1 MIERDEDT
9 FAASGKT
16 VYRDCINWSNND
28 HCAKTKAN
36 YCHPDCGYYRQ
47 LVKLVKRPETLE
59 DIEADLRSDNRRFSN
74 STGAVIA
81 QRIEAARKRMEWT
94 YKKELET
101 RDAVIQT
108 EVAAREADRE
118 AHKGE
123 KDALQAQIDELRL
136 GIEQYRQYNARCVK
150 EFNSKLGNTAKLREA
165 LKLYDRIFQDRTL
178 VCDCDIV
185 NGARALAR
193 AALAAPARNC
203 DVGTAEEQGKR
214 FTEFCYKNRNAE
226 SCCGD
231 CPAFNKGGFAGCELE
246 WAQMPYEE
254 SEAAK

>member
-1 MIERDEDT
+1 MAKENETVADIIAEKRRWAEEIERDCAEKKK
-9 FAASGKT
+9 SGDM
-16 VYRDCINWSNND
+16 VSDRYARE
-28 HCAKTKAN
+28 
-36 YCHPDCGYYRQ
+36 
-47 LVKLVKRPETLE
+47 LVA
-59 DIEADLRSDNRRFSN
+59 DIRREADRLD
-74 STGAVIA
+74 
-81 QRIEAARKRMEWT
+81 AAAKRMEWAH
-94 YKKELET
+94 KKELET

-108 EVAAREADRE
+108 EVAAREAERE
-118 AHKGE
+118 AHKRE
-123 KDALQAQIDELRL
+123 KDALQAQLDELRP
-136 GIEQYRQYNARCVK
+136 GIEQYRQYNARVVK
-150 EFNSKLGNTAKLREA
+150 EFNSKLVNAAKLREA

-231 CPAFNKGGFAGCELE
+231 CPAFNKGCFAGCELE